1 MQNPMQKYRQS
12 SNVFEKPGILSKNWK
27 FWRAPTTIEFNN
39 FCWNFAHI
47 FYISMPARG
56 CSGFFKFYLDLKL
69 FKKKIKQDLVY
80 THSQKPGFSITQDL
94 DKFKIIPNTLF

>member
-1 MQNPMQKYRQS
+1 
-12 SNVFEKPGILSKNWK
+12 
-27 FWRAPTTIEFNN
+27 
-39 FCWNFAHI
+39 
-47 FYISMPARG
+47 MPARG